1 MAPRQWMRKMKVGKT
16 SFEEAYRAVREYRD
30 RYPEKAVTFFSQQY
44 PAYGWAILMAG
55 GSLPNVPLTSHHIPA
70 DAPTRSLS
78 PLTSQLLKDLC
89 QMKAIEA
96 DGCIALGDSQ
106 KGYLIYATQTS
117 IPVVSGKYQ
126 LCGIDLKT
134 GDITVIQKSLRL
146 QDTFRPDPSK
156 KDMIYWLRR
165 L

>member
-1 MAPRQWMRKMKVGKT
+1 MRKMKVGKT
-16 SFEEAYRAVREYRD
+16 GFEEAYRAVREYRD

-55 GSLPNVPLTSHHIPA
+55 GSLPNVPLTSH
-70 DAPTRSLS
+70 SS
-78 PLTSQLLKDLC
+78 PLNSQLLQDLC
-89 QMKAIEA
+89 QMKAMEA

-106 KGYLIYATQTS
+106 KGYLIYSTQTS
-117 IPVVSGKYQ
+117 IPVVRGKYQ

-134 GDITVIQKSLRL
+134 GDIKVIQKSLKL
-146 QDTFRPDPSK
+146 QDSFRPDSSK
-156 KDMIYWLRR
+156 KDVIYWLRR